1 MSSSNTSALRRL
13 ALAALQPL
21 TYVVPKKI
29 GRPWRRKIRD
39 RMVLPDAD
47 VVFVSFPK
55 SGRTWVRVMMSRVY
69 HTHFG
74 VPGDE
79 LFEFDNLH
87 TLDARIPRMLI
98 THDGEPWHTP
108 QGLPT
113 DKSLYAGKKVI
124 LLARNP
130 IDVAVSRYFHIR
142 NRATWI
148 PYPEY
153 KDMPIGEFVWAPL
166 GGLPTIV
173 AYMNIWDRAR
183 ATIRDLLMVRYEDF
197 RTQPEATLAKVS
209 AFLGLPATAEEIAEA
224 VSYAAFEN
232 LRKKEEQGAIASHRL
247 GARQEGNA
255 DSLKVRRGKVRGYL
269 DYFSAEEV
277 ARMEAYVRDHLAPTY
292 GYGQAANAAVIP
304 SGA

>member
-1 MSSSNTSALRRL
+1 MAQAHSQLARLTLVVLRHLARLLPKSIAKPMRRSIRDQL
-13 ALAALQPL
+13 ALPES
-21 TYVVPKKI
+21 
-29 GRPWRRKIRD
+29 
-39 RMVLPDAD
+39 D

-79 LFEFDNLH
+79 LVEFDNLH
-87 TLDARIPRMLI
+87 KLDPRIPRMLI

-108 QGLPT
+108 HELPT
-113 DKSLYAGKKVI
+113 DKSVYADKKVI

-197 RTQPEATLAKVS
+197 RTQPEATLAKVTE
-209 AFLGLPATAEEIAEA
+209 FLGVPATSEQIADA

-232 LRKKEEQGAIASHRL
+232 LRKKEELGAISSHRL
-247 GARQEGNA
+247 GARQKGNP

-277 ARMEAYVRDHLAPTY
+277 ARMEAYVRDQLAPSY
-292 GYGQAANAAVIP
+292 GYGQVVNAGQ
-304 SGA
+304 SS

>member
-13 ALAALQPL
+13 ALAGLQPL
-21 TYVVPKKI
+21 THVLPKKI
-29 GRPWRRKIRD
+29 GRPVRRKIRD

-69 HTHFG
+69 HTHLG

-87 TLDARIPRMLI
+87 KLDPRIPRMLI

-108 QGLPT
+108 QGLQT
-113 DKSLYAGKKVI
+113 DKSVYAGKKVI

-183 ATIRDLLMVRYEDF
+183 ATIRDLLMVRYEAF

-209 AFLGLPATAEEIAEA
+209 EFLGLPATSQQIAEA

-232 LRKKEEQGAIASHRL
+232 LRKKEELGAISSHRL
-247 GARQEGNA
+247 GARQEGNP

-277 ARMEAYVRDHLAPTY
+277 ARLEAYVRDHLAPNY
-292 GYGQAANAAVIP
+292 GYGQVANAGQ
-304 SGA
+304 SS